1 MIAWIASA
9 MTSACKTKAR
19 IAVLAAVTAFL
30 PGLAQ
35 ADDLKLTW
43 TQFVEPTEKALAIDV
58 PTGWVAKGGVLRINA
73 FLAGPWFEVTSPDG
87 SIEVFLNDPTLP
99 GYRIADQNNAE
110 GTMVGGGSPV
120 LPKAMVL
127 DYRPGAE
134 FAKYYGP
141 TALAKVGC
149 ADAEV
154 TGTQAM
160 PDIAKSD
167 LDRVTSMTK
176 GLKTKFAFTPPPHEA
191 GLATFTCQSGGLTLS
206 AGVVADTSKS
216 DALPFWQAGVS
227 GYLTTKGQEDW
238 ALAILKH
245 MFFSRQFNPQ
255 WDQAMR
261 DAAQEALNQQQSQAD
276 AEMAQLL
283 ATEQAEDAA
292 IRAKGQA
299 DMQRLTSE
307 HQAFMNQMDE
317 QSAARNANFAA
328 YEAQKGLNN
337 WNFIAHDVR
346 NGALY
351 RDNETGKIFEIDN

>member
-1 MIAWIASA
+1 
-9 MTSACKTKAR
+9 
-19 IAVLAAVTAFL
+19 
-30 PGLAQ
+30 
-35 ADDLKLTW
+35 
-43 TQFVEPTEKALAIDV
+43 
-58 PTGWVAKGGVLRINA
+58 
-73 FLAGPWFEVTSPDG
+73 
-87 SIEVFLNDPTLP
+87 
-99 GYRIADQNNAE
+99 
-110 GTMVGGGSPV
+110 
-120 LPKAMVL
+120 
-127 DYRPGAE
+127 
-134 FAKYYGP
+134 
-141 TALAKVGC
+141 
-149 ADAEV
+149 
-154 TGTQAM
+154 
-160 PDIAKSD
+160 
-167 LDRVTSMTK
+167 
-176 GLKTKFAFTPPPHEA
+176 
-191 GLATFTCQSGGLTLS
+191 
-206 AGVVADTSKS
+206 
-216 DALPFWQAGVS
+216 
-227 GYLTTKGQEDW
+227 
-238 ALAILKH
+238 